1 MDGETEQQ
9 MGASGTNGERQPPVP
24 ATGAPPEIETL
35 QKYIRSLDERVALL
49 ESQRERNL
57 QFSFQ
62 SILVLLTVLTLAIGV
77 PFSVLYGTRV
87 TVGILA
93 DIMASALVA
102 LVALVIIWLLVWW
115 RVNVPPVRSFPDKAQ
130 LTSQVSAE
138 VRGPGTPPT
147 GASGPSPGVIFR

>member
-1 MDGETEQQ
+1 MDGEAEQQ
-9 MGASGTNGERQPPVP
+9 MGASDTNGERQPPVP
-24 ATGAPPEIETL
+24 ATAAPPEIETL

-62 SILVLLTVLTLAIGV
+62 SILVLLTILTLAIGV
-77 PFSVLYGTRV
+77 PFAILYGTRV

-93 DIMASALVA
+93 DGIVSALGALAFLVA
-102 LVALVIIWLLVWW
+102 LWLWRWW

-130 LTSQVSAE
+130 LTSPVSAE

-147 GASGPSPGVIFR
+147 GASDDSPGVISR